1 MMAEA
6 VVGGITLGLIILVFA
21 WASYI
26 TELQLQSTEF
36 TNAIYAFQILANF
49 DEGAFNEG
57 DANYVMMTIDR
68 GRIEISSKTYNVRI
82 TVINATGDP
91 IYDNNTLIT
100 TLIPNYRGGWLISA
114 MDSYYRGS
122 SDLISESTIVLTVY
136 TKQEDG
142 ARVFLAPRIRVAN
155 MGTFKSATEIV
166 GVVNIYIPFIAVG
179 ETMGSNPYKLYL
191 QTKRVT
197 TDVCDRSTG
206 GSATITITVNGS
218 TYSITMN
225 CDRLILTILTSE
237 IYFGVRGV

>member
-1 MMAEA
+1 MIAKA
-6 VVGGITLGLIILVFA
+6 IAGGISLGLIVLVFA
-21 WASYI
+21 WASYV

-68 GRIEISSKTYNVRI
+68 GRIEISSKTYNIQVTVNGI
-82 TVINATGDP
+82 TVYSKSTP
-91 IYDNNTLIT
+91 
-100 TLIPNYRGGWLISA
+100 TLIPNYRGGWLIST

-122 SDLISESTIVLTVY
+122 SDIISESTIVLTVY

-142 ARVFLAPRIRVAN
+142 ARVFLAPRIRIAN
-155 MGTFKSATEIV
+155 MGTFKSGTKTV
-166 GVVNIYIPFIAVG
+166 GVVNIYIPSIVVG

-191 QTKRVT
+191 RTKRVT
-197 TDVCDRSTG
+197 TYVDDRDTG
-206 GSATITITVNGS
+206 GSAIITVTVNGS
-218 TYSITMN
+218 TYSISMN
-225 CDRLILTILTSE
+225 CDTLILTILTSE

>member
-1 MMAEA
+1 MMAKA
-6 VVGGITLGLIILVFA
+6 VVGGITLGLIVLVFA
-21 WASYI
+21 WASYV

-68 GRIEISSKTYNVRI
+68 GRIEISSKTYNVQI
-82 TVINATGDP
+82 TVTDATGNP
-91 IYDNNTLIT
+91 IYDKNIPIT

-122 SDLISESTIVLTVY
+122 SDIISESTIVLTVY

-142 ARVFLAPRIRVAN
+142 ARVFLAPRIRIAN
-155 MGTFKSATEIV
+155 MGTFKSTTETV
-166 GVVNIYIPFIAVG
+166 GVVNIYIPSIVVG
-179 ETMGSNPYKLYL
+179 ESMGGNPYKLYL
-191 QTKRVT
+191 QTKKVT
-197 TDVCDRSTG
+197 TDVYKITTG
-206 GSATITITVNGS
+206 GSATITVTVNGS
-218 TYSITMN
+218 TYSISMN
-225 CDRLILTILTSE
+225 CDTLILTILTSE

>member
-1 MMAEA
+1 MIAKA
-6 VVGGITLGLIILVFA
+6 IAGGISLGLIVLVFA
-21 WASYI
+21 WASYV

-57 DANYVMMTIDR
+57 DANYVMLTMDR
-68 GRIEISSKTYNVRI
+68 GRIDISSRTYNIQV
-82 TVINATGDP
+82 TVNGNPVYSDSI
-91 IYDNNTLIT
+91 I

-142 ARVFLAPRIRVAN
+142 ARVFLAPRIRIAN
-155 MGTFKSATEIV
+155 MGTFKSTTETV
-166 GVVNIYIPFIAVG
+166 GVVNIYIPSIVIG

-191 QTKRVT
+191 QTKKVT
-197 TDVCDRSTG
+197 THVHKITTG
-206 GSATITITVNGS
+206 GSATIAVGVNGS
-218 TYSITMN
+218 TYSISMN
-225 CDRLILTILTSE
+225 CDTLILTILTSE

>member
-1 MMAEA
+1 MMAKA
-6 VVGGITLGLIILVFA
+6 VVGGITLGLIVLVFA
-21 WASYI
+21 WASYV

-68 GRIEISSKTYNVRI
+68 GRIDISSRTYNIQV
-82 TVINATGDP
+82 TVNGNP
-91 IYDNNTLIT
+91 VYNKSIT

-142 ARVFLAPRIRVAN
+142 ARVFLAPRIRIAN
-155 MGTFKSATEIV
+155 MGTFKSTTETV
-166 GVVNIYIPFIAVG
+166 GVVNIYIPSIVVG
-179 ETMGSNPYKLYL
+179 ESMGSNPYKLYL
-191 QTKRVT
+191 QTKKVT
-197 TDVCDRSTG
+197 TDVYKITTG
-206 GSATITITVNGS
+206 GSATITVTVNGS
-218 TYSITMN
+218 TYSISMN
-225 CDRLILTILTSE
+225 CDTLILTILTSE

>member
-1 MMAEA
+1 MMAKA
-6 VVGGITLGLIILVFA
+6 VVGGITLGLIVLVFA
-21 WASYI
+21 WASYV

-68 GRIEISSKTYNVRI
+68 GRIEISSRTYNIQV
-82 TVINATGDP
+82 TVNGKP
-91 IYDNNTLIT
+91 LSLPFSSIT

-142 ARVFLAPRIRVAN
+142 ARVFLAPRIRIAN
-155 MGTFKSATEIV
+155 MGTFKSTTETV
-166 GVVNIYIPFIAVG
+166 GVVNIYIPSIVVG

-191 QTKRVT
+191 RTKRVT
-197 TDVCDRSTG
+197 TYVYNNSTG
-206 GSATITITVNGS
+206 GSATITITVDGS